1 MPVHPEIVLRRA
13 KPEDRERAIW
23 VESKSTPNL
32 SYVPD
37 VFEMF
42 VSDDVGE
49 FSVAEVDGEVVGCG
63 KFTVV
68 PDGSAWLETL
78 RVIPEHQGIGVGK
91 RFYER
96 WLEMAQRLGVP
107 TMRMYTGVGNV
118 VSKGLAERYG
128 LSLAETFRGA
138 SFPCQDGAGRPS
150 KASFRRVTDPGR
162 AVELLMSLSEGW
174 RGFHVVNRTFY
185 KLSPALCGHLVERG
199 MVYEDPDRGNVITL
213 GARFQPERM
222 LHIGVFG
229 GDPEACLDFA
239 LEKGLERRVARL
251 NCDFPTSATHV
262 EEALTEYGF
271 SFTPSEFICMEIHL
285 DE

>member
-1 MPVHPEIVLRRA
+1 MSVSPEIVLRRA
-13 KPEDRERAIW
+13 RLEDRERAIW

-37 VFEMF
+37 VFETF
-42 VSDDVGE
+42 ISDDVGE

-78 RVIPEHQGIGVGK
+78 RVIPERQGIGVGK

-96 WLEMAQRLGVP
+96 WLEMAGRLGVP
-107 TMRMYTGVGNV
+107 AMRMYTGVGNV

-128 LSLAETFRGA
+128 LRLAETFRGA
-138 SFPCQDGAGRPS
+138 SFPCESDAKKTS
-150 KASFRRVTDPGR
+150 KRSFRQVTDPGR
-162 AVELLMSLSEGW
+162 ATELLMPLSEGW

-185 KLSPALCGHLVERG
+185 KLSPALCAHLVERG
-199 MVYEDPDRGNVITL
+199 MVYEDPDSGSVITL

-229 GDPEACLDFA
+229 GDAEACLDFA
-239 LEKGLERRVARL
+239 LEKGLERGVARL
-251 NCDFPTSATHV
+251 NCDFPTSAAHV

-285 DE
+285 

>member
-1 MPVHPEIVLRRA
+1 M
-13 KPEDRERAIW
+13 
-23 VESKSTPNL
+23 
-32 SYVPD
+32 PD
-37 VFEMF
+37 VFETF

-78 RVIPEHQGIGVGK
+78 RVIPERQGIGVGK

-96 WLEMAQRLGVP
+96 WLEMAGRLGVP
-107 TMRMYTGVGNV
+107 TMRMYTGVRNV

-128 LSLAETFRGA
+128 LRLAETFRGA
-138 SFPCQDGAGRPS
+138 SYPCENPARRSS
-150 KASFRRVTDPGR
+150 KGGFVQVTDPAR
-162 AVELLMSLSEGW
+162 ATELLMPLSEGW

-199 MVYEDPDRGNVITL
+199 MVYEDPGSSSVITL

-222 LHIGVFG
+222 FHIGVFG
-229 GDPEACLDFA
+229 GDAEACLDFA
-239 LEKGLERRVARL
+239 LEKGVERGAARL
-251 NCDFPTSATHV
+251 NCDYPTSASHV
-262 EEALTEYGF
+262 EEALAGYGF
-271 SFTPSEFICMEIHL
+271 GFTPSEFIVMETHL
-285 DE
+285 D